1 MRIAYFIARADTIG
15 GSQRHVLDLASAM
28 QSRGHQ
34 VQIYTGKRGPFSELV
49 EAEGLT
55 AISIPSL
62 SVSLFSPA
70 ADLAAIKCLIDELQK
85 YEPDVLTVHSSKSG
99 LIGRIVA
106 KRLSVACVYTLHG
119 VAFGPSVQRKQRVA
133 ALAAELLL
141 RPLADHVI
149 AVSEFDRSQAIKMKV
164 ASASRITTIRN
175 GLPFKPP
182 TDQREER
189 PSTGRSVT
197 RIAMVARFSVPKRHD
212 LLIEALARLPQSHPW
227 TLGLVGDGES
237 TDDAVNQARRLDLT
251 DRITF
256 HGLLTDVEPVVQASD
271 LVVLLSDR
279 EGLPISI
286 GEALRA
292 GRPVLASAVGGIPE
306 VVSSENGWLVT
317 RGDADSLDRALLEAT
332 DPATDLTARGR
343 AARAIYLQELEFESF
358 VSRTMDVYRTA
369 VNHKRRPRKSIGL
382 P

>member
-1 MRIAYFIARADTIG
+1 
-15 GSQRHVLDLASAM
+15 
-28 QSRGHQ
+28 
-34 VQIYTGKRGPFSELV
+34 
-49 EAEGLT
+49 
-55 AISIPSL
+55 
-62 SVSLFSPA
+62 
-70 ADLAAIKCLIDELQK
+70 
-85 YEPDVLTVHSSKSG
+85 
-99 LIGRIVA
+99 
-106 KRLSVACVYTLHG
+106 
-119 VAFGPSVQRKQRVA
+119 
-133 ALAAELLL
+133 
-141 RPLADHVI
+141 
-149 AVSEFDRSQAIKMKV
+149 
-164 ASASRITTIRN
+164 
-175 GLPFKPP
+175 
-182 TDQREER
+182 
-189 PSTGRSVT
+189 
-197 RIAMVARFSVPKRHD
+197 MVARFSVPKRHD